1 MRCSS
6 HQHTLLRHR
15 LKSLP
20 CVRKRREGN
29 LNCQVCDEISRLLHI
44 KRKTPHLHFNLLRA
58 HLVLTSVRVTRSED
72 ILPLLLGKDAMPN
85 LLFLCSRSDPWGSV
99 RGAIPAH
106 WAMWDVLPSCS
117 FTASSGGCR
126 DELWQVRWS
135 ANCHYLWEN
144 WKELHKYHGEKTA
157 L

>member
-1 MRCSS
+1 MKCSS
-6 HQHTLLRHR
+6 HHHTLLRGIGLNHCPVSEKKGGQFELPGLWWN
-15 LKSLP
+15 LK
-20 CVRKRREGN
+20 VITYKKE
-29 LNCQVCDEISRLLHI
+29 D
-44 KRKTPHLHFNLLRA
+44 PHLHSNLLRA